1 VREELVSE
9 LMARFLN
16 EALAKSAAHLHSQML
31 APVQP
36 AQESSPTPHEAPTQ
50 PVTSSKRGQGHPV
63 VYHDHS
69 LANQVQMALTAQVRG
84 PCWVARNSVLW
95 GYDEPLA
102 KQTISTWQKQLP
114 RLLAKASGNA
124 VPRVCTAPHPRAVSK
139 EAKDGVLHA
148 LALSAVDGEETTTE
162 AVCEMFAAQ
171 GVTPSTSFVRS
182 FLHNNNQSLHTVIP
196 RSSYAIDDSNQVE
209 GQIQTLWPTFAPS
222 ICPGSAGSL

>member
-1 VREELVSE
+1 
-9 LMARFLN
+9 
-16 EALAKSAAHLHSQML
+16 
-31 APVQP
+31 
-36 AQESSPTPHEAPTQ
+36 
-50 PVTSSKRGQGHPV
+50 
-63 VYHDHS
+63 
-69 LANQVQMALTAQVRG
+69 
-84 PCWVARNSVLW
+84 VLW

-124 VPRVCTAPHPRAVSK
+124 VPRVYTAPHPRAVSK

-209 GQIQTLWPTFAPS
+209 GQIQTLWQTFAPS

>member
-1 VREELVSE
+1 MGGQKFCVVGLRRTIGQANYQYV
-9 LMARFLN
+9 
-16 EALAKSAAHLHSQML
+16 AKAASAA
-31 APVQP
+31 PC
-36 AQESSPTPHEAPTQ
+36 E
-50 PVTSSKRGQGHPV
+50 GQ
-63 VYHDHS
+63 
-69 LANQVQMALTAQVRG
+69 
-84 PCWVARNSVLW
+84 W
-95 GYDEPLA
+95 
-102 KQTISTWQKQLP
+102 
-114 RLLAKASGNA
+114 
-124 VPRVCTAPHPRAVSK
+124 PRVYTAPHPRAVSK

-196 RSSYAIDDSNQVE
+196 RSSYEIDDSNQVE